1 MTVTIFKDYTLARV
15 NHYRCDQPAGKW
27 GTSTYVWIPKTM
39 TTEEFEAL
47 CDKAK
52 KAYLDAHDAAQ
63 KTLKT
68 PAPGYGPQYDR
79 YPDKTVA
86 EVKAIHAAE
95 TEEWNKRNVI
105 VKAEQRTFAQILKD
119 VSDGVVLGFWDI
131 EFPIDV
137 EVHWGH
143 RHGTDIAYGE
153 TKITNPAPATQ
164 TFGGQA
170 EADMEVED
178 L

>member
-1 MTVTIFKDYTLARV
+1 MATTILVDYTLARV

-27 GTSTYVWIPKTM
+27 GTSTYVWVPKAM
-39 TTEEFEAL
+39 TTEEFEVL
-47 CDKAK
+47 CEKARK
-52 KAYLDAHDAAQ
+52 SYLDAADAA
-63 KTLKT
+63 KKLVGT

-95 TEEWNKRNVI
+95 TEAWSKRNVV

-119 VSDGVVLGFWDI
+119 VSNGAVLGFWDV
-131 EFPIDV
+131 EVPIDV
-137 EVHWGH
+137 QVNWGH
-143 RHGTDIAYGE
+143 RHGNDIDYGE

-164 TFGGQA
+164 TFGGQS
-170 EADMEVED
+170 EYVEE

>member
-1 MTVTIFKDYTLARV
+1 MATTILVDYTLARV

-27 GTSTYVWIPKTM
+27 GTSTYVWVPKAM
-39 TTEEFEAL
+39 TTEEFEVL
-47 CDKAK
+47 CEKARK
-52 KAYLDAHDAAQ
+52 SYLDAADAA
-63 KTLKT
+63 KKLVGT

-95 TEEWNKRNVI
+95 TEAWSKRNVV

-119 VSDGVVLGFWDI
+119 VSNGAVLGFWDV
-131 EFPIDV
+131 EVPIDV
-137 EVHWGH
+137 QVNWGH
-143 RHGTDIAYGE
+143 RHGSDIDYGE

-164 TFGGQA
+164 TFGGQS
-170 EADMEVED
+170 EYVEE